1 MYKDA
6 KSKGTRKQ
14 PGKNQNA
21 LDRLT
26 APARELL
33 KALTTGA
40 VVPPKDRAMGGY
52 MKRNDG
58 GMAQKTRVF

>member
-6 KSKGTRKQ
+6 KSKGTRKK
-14 PGKNQNA
+14 PGENA
-21 LDRLT
+21 LDKLT

-40 VVPPKDRAMGGY
+40 AMPPKGQAMGGY

-58 GMAQKTRVF
+58 GMAQKTRIF

>member
-1 MYKDA
+1 MSNLSK
-6 KSKGTRKQ
+6 KGTRKQ

-21 LDRLT
+21 LDKLT

-40 VVPPKDRAMGGY
+40 AMPPKGQAMGGY

-58 GMAQKTRVF
+58 GMAKKTRIF